1 MSPLEQRSMPV
12 AETGRPPLAMPAAV
26 GVEMWERFSFYGMQA
41 IMAYYLY
48 HQASEGGLGIDRAQA
63 TALMG
68 AYGAA
73 VYLCTLA
80 GGWLA
85 DRLLGAERTLFT
97 GALTLVAGHLALSL
111 LPGGWGVAT
120 GLVLV
125 AMGSGALKT
134 AAITVLGHAYP
145 GGDDARR
152 DAGFQLFYLGINV
165 GALFGPLLTGW
176 LSARHGFGVGF
187 GAAAALMV
195 IGLLNYLALRRRYL
209 AELGPRAADALQ
221 RPGNPL
227 PIRSAVAPIGIVLT
241 ACALI
246 ALLVT
251 TGRLAL
257 GNLAT
262 LLLVVILAAA
272 VGLFVQML
280 GSPRVSTAERAR
292 VRAFI
297 PLFIASSTF
306 WSVLNQ
312 TYGVFAVYSD
322 VRLDRHLG
330 GFEMPA
336 AWTQSFNPA
345 YILLL
350 SLPMALLWTR
360 LGQRGPCSATK
371 MCLGV
376 VISGCGMLVLLP
388 FAAQGAASTP
398 VLALA
403 AAVLVITLGELLV
416 GPVGMSATTAHAPAA
431 FRTRF
436 SALYFLSMALGTSLA
451 GVLSRWYNPQNAAAE
466 RRYFLAC
473 GLGAIAIGLATLQFS
488 RARSRVEASK
498 VLGAPP
504 GRPESQPAELPA

>member
-1 MSPLEQRSMPV
+1 
-12 AETGRPPLAMPAAV
+12 MPAAV

-48 HQASEGGLGIDRAQA
+48 HQASDGGLGIDRGQA

-111 LPGGWGVAT
+111 LPGGWGVAV
-120 GLVLV
+120 GLSLV
-125 AMGSGALKT
+125 AIGSGSLKT
-134 AAITVLGHAYP
+134 AAITVLGHAY
-145 GGDDARR
+145 GEQARR

-176 LSARHGFGVGF
+176 LSARYGFPVGF
-187 GAAAALMV
+187 GAAAALMIV
-195 IGLLNYLALRRRYL
+195 GLVDYWALRSRYL
-209 AELGPRAADALQ
+209 AQLGNQAANALQ
-221 RPGNPL
+221 QPGNPL
-227 PIRSAVAPIGIVLT
+227 PPSRAVAPIGG
-241 ACALI
+241 
-246 ALLVT
+246 ALLGCAGIASLVIS
-251 TGRLAL
+251 GRMALAS
-257 GNLAT
+257 LAT
-262 LLLVVILAAA
+262 LLLLATLAAA
-272 VGLFVQML
+272 VGLFGQML
-280 GSPRVSTAERAR
+280 GSHLVSHDERRRVI
-292 VRAFI
+292 AFI
-297 PLFIASSTF
+297 PLFVASSAF

-330 GFEMPA
+330 SFEMPA

-350 SLPMALLWTR
+350 SLPMALLWAK
-360 LGQRGPCSATK
+360 LGSRGPSSATK
-371 MCLGV
+371 MSLGV
-376 VISGCGMLVLLP
+376 VISGFGMLVLLP
-388 FAAQGAASTP
+388 FAGQGAASTP

-403 AAVLVITLGELLV
+403 LAVLVITLGELLV

-451 GVLSRWYNPQNAAAE
+451 GVLSRWYNPDNATAE
-466 RRYFLAC
+466 HRYFLAC
-473 GLGAIAIGLATLQFS
+473 GLGAIAIGLATLYLS
-488 RARSRVEASK
+488 RERGTRPAPATPSADLVE
-498 VLGAPP
+498 VG
-504 GRPESQPAELPA
+504 

>member
-1 MSPLEQRSMPV
+1 
-12 AETGRPPLAMPAAV
+12 MPAAV

-48 HQASEGGLGIDRAQA
+48 HQASDGGLGIDRAQA

-85 DRLLGAERTLFT
+85 DRLLGAERTLLA
-97 GALTLVAGHLALSL
+97 GALTLVAGHLSLSL

-120 GLVLV
+120 GLALV
-125 AMGSGALKT
+125 AIGSGSLKT

-176 LSARHGFGVGF
+176 LASRYGFGLGF

-209 AELGPRAADALQ
+209 AELGPRAAEALQ

-227 PIRSAVAPIGIVLT
+227 PPGRAAAPIAVAALG
-241 ACALI
+241 CAAI
-246 ALLVT
+246 AGLVI

-257 GNLAT
+257 GSLAT
-262 LLLVVILAAA
+262 LLLVATLAAA
-272 VGLFVQML
+272 VGLFAQML
-280 GSPRVSTAERAR
+280 GSPRVSPAERSR

-297 PLFIASSTF
+297 PLFIASSAF

-350 SLPMALLWTR
+350 SVPMALLWTR
-360 LGQRGPCSATK
+360 LGQRGPGSATK
-371 MCLGV
+371 MSVGV
-376 VISGCGMLVLLP
+376 MISGLGMLVLLP
-388 FAAQGAASTP
+388 FAGQGAGSTP

-403 AAVLVITLGELLV
+403 TAVLVITLGELLV
-416 GPVGMSATTAHAPAA
+416 GPVGMSATTAHAPSA

-451 GVLSRWYNPQNAAAE
+451 GVLSRWYNPESAAAE
-466 RRYFLAC
+466 HRYFLAC
-473 GLGAIAIGLATLQFS
+473 GLGAIAIGLVTLRLS
-488 RARSRVEASK
+488 RLGRTPNPPETLTETPDSRS
-498 VLGAPP
+498 L
-504 GRPESQPAELPA
+504 QPA